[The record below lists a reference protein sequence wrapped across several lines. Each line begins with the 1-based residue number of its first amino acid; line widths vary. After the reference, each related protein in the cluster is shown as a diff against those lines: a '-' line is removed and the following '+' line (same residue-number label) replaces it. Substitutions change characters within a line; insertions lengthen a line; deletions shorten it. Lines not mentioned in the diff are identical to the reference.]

1 MVHGCCRRSVK
12 DDWEENEEERGK
24 EGRVI
29 GEKQRRNVRERDAGR
44 KAIMVHFEELQC
56 WCRREDESAHA
67 MIEVTTWQKGDIKK
81 CSFSGVTELCR

>member
-1 MVHGCCRRSVK
+1 MDHGCCRRSLK
-12 DDWEENEEERGK
+12 DDFGENEEKSGK
-24 EGRVI
+24 ERREI

-56 WCRREDESAHA
+56 WYRKGDESAHA